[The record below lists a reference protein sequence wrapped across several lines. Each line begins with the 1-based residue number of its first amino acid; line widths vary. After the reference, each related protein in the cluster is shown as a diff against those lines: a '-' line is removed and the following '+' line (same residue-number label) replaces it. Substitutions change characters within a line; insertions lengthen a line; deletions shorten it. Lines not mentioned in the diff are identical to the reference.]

1 MWKNVFIINPI
12 CRPRLRVGHTPG
24 WFSCSACFLW
34 LEITVFQVYTA
45 IVFVIFLIAAILQIA
60 RRKIVLED
68 DGVAIKTVFS
78 MNAKKIS
85 YDDILNVEVEKH
97 GLAFHDQISEIIGH
111 DEMQECQR
119 TVQNFKQSRKS
130 SCLRRFKRGNNY
142 KMTKKRRFC

>member
-1 MWKNVFIINPI
+1 MEKRFNYQPDLPTSITCWSYTGMVF
-12 CRPRLRVGHTPG
+12 L
-24 WFSCSACFLW
+24 FSMLLW

-45 IVFVIFLIAAILQIA
+45 IVFVIFLIAAILQIT

-97 GLAFHDQISEIIGH
+97 GLAFTTKYQKLSV
-111 DEMQECQR
+111 MM
-119 TVQNFKQSRKS
+119 KRKKVEK
-130 SCLRRFKRGNNY
+130 LYETLENN
-142 KMTKKRRFC
+142 KKVRV

>member
-1 MWKNVFIINPI
+1 MEKRFNYQPDLPTSITCWSYTGMVF
-12 CRPRLRVGHTPG
+12 L
-24 WFSCSACFLW
+24 FSMLLW

-45 IVFVIFLIAAILQIA
+45 IVFVIFLIAAILQIT

-97 GLAFHDQISEIIGH
+97 GLAFTTKYQKLSV
-111 DEMQECQR
+111 MMKR
-119 TVQNFKQSRKS
+119 KQVEK
-130 SCLRRFKRGNNY
+130 LYETLENN
-142 KMTKKRRFC
+142 KKVRV